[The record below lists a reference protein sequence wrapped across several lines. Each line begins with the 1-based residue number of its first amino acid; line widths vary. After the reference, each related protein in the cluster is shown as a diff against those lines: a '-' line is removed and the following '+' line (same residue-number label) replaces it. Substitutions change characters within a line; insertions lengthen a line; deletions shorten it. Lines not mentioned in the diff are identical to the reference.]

1 MKISV
6 MITESRKGSV
16 EREGLASS
24 APIHPEAETVA
35 ISPQLTRFQ
44 IVLLVAIV
52 GATALLFA
60 IITGY
65 RLMPPLPF
73 PSGKSKKSAS

>member
-6 MITESRKGSV
+6 MITESRKESV
-16 EREGLASS
+16 EREDSISRG
-24 APIHPEAETVA
+24 PIHPEAETVA
-35 ISPQLTRFQ
+35 TSLQLTRYQ

-52 GATALLFA
+52 VAAALLLA

-73 PSGKSKKSAS
+73 P

>member
-35 ISPQLTRFQ
+35 ISLQLTRFQ
-44 IVLLVAIV
+44 IGPLVAMV
-52 GATALLFA
+52 GAAALLIA
-60 IITGY
+60 ILTGY
-65 RLMPPLPF
+65 RLMPTLPF
-73 PSGKSKKSAS
+73 P